1 MSILA
6 KAGSKLIRSATKSKP
21 VGRRGKRKP
30 TIKPEDTKALE
41 RSSKRRIVGS
51 EQRSAEDA
59 RNKGEDQVRKNIGQE
74 AKDLGTPAGATDM
87 KALKGTNPDNLSKE
101 NKGRLELGGLSSR
114 SKGISEEYK
123 ATEKRLK
130 KLQTDL
136 KQAKAFLKAASNAQQ
151 KKTFSSKVSKITEQV
166 QIQKNKLTEMGK
178 KNLIRRKGGGMTM
191 KAVDKTK
198 NPGLSKLP
206 TPVRNKMGYAKDG
219 GKVYERQYGGP
230 AAREKSSADSAK
242 KSSAKKSSATKKKK
256 GKYVDMKKTP
266 GMDPTTTPKNL
277 SAQAQSK
284 RMGGGK
290 VYKKGHGGKV
300 IKANMA
306 GDDLVKSCYD

>member
-6 KAGSKLIRSATKSKP
+6 KAGSKLIRSATKPKP

-30 TIKPEDTKALE
+30 RIKPEDTKALE

-87 KALKGTNPDNLSKE
+87 KALRGTDPDNLSKE
-101 NKGRLELGGLSSR
+101 NKGRLERGELSSR
-114 SKGISEEYK
+114 SKGISKEYK

-151 KKTFSSKVSKITEQV
+151 KKTFSSKVSEITEKV
-166 QIQKNKLTEMGK
+166 QIQKNKLADMGK

-230 AAREKSSADSAK
+230 AGKKSPVE
-242 KSSAKKSSATKKKK
+242 SSAKKSPAAKKKK
-256 GKYVDMKKTP
+256 RKSVDMNKTP
-266 GMDPTTTPKNL
+266 DMDYTTTPKEF

-284 RMGGGK
+284 KMGGGK